1 MDCVICGGK
10 DFTAWGRQGAY
21 EILQCR
27 ARGLGV
33 TSPAPS
39 AAQLAEFNR
48 SAYGAEERAAVYA
61 SRSAELKERYAA
73 QIARIKRFKP
83 EGALLDVGCNI
94 GIFMKAARDAGFA
107 VTGVEMNSGCAAYGR
122 EKFGLDIRHA
132 SLEGAA
138 FPEETFDVVTMF
150 DVLEHVPDPLAFL
163 SVARRALKPGGLLA
177 VQSPNLNSF
186 MAWLLKENWN
196 WLTTPDHL
204 YHFTPGALVSLL
216 AAHGF
221 SVRKVR
227 TWEPAADFSG
237 NIFSGFPARGVVGR
251 ALRKLLWLAGLVFIP
266 LLHRLWWK
274 IKKGGLIEVYAEKTS
289 S

>member
-21 EILQCR
+21 KILQCR
-27 ARGLGV
+27 ACGLGV
-33 TSPAPS
+33 TVPTPS

-48 SAYGAEERAAVYA
+48 SAYGAEERAAAYA
-61 SRSAELKERYAA
+61 SRSAELEKRYAA
-73 QIARIKRFKP
+73 HIARIKYFKP
-83 EGALLDVGCNI
+83 EGSLLDVGCNI
-94 GIFMKAARDAGFA
+94 GVFMKAAREAGFA
-107 VTGVEMNSGCAAYGR
+107 VTGVEMNSSCAAYGR

-138 FPEETFDVVTMF
+138 FPEGAFDVVTMY
-150 DVLEHVPDPLAFL
+150 DVLEHVPDPLIFL

-186 MAWLLKENWN
+186 MAWLLRENWN

-204 YHFTPGALVSLL
+204 YHFTPGALERLL
-216 AAHGF
+216 GAHGF
-221 SVRKVR
+221 SVRMVR

-237 NIFSGFPARGVVGR
+237 NIFSGLPARGGAGR
-251 ALRKLLWLAGLVFIP
+251 ALRKLLWLSGIVFIP
-266 LLHRLWWK
+266 ILQRLWWV
-274 IKKGGLIEVYAEKTS
+274 IKKGGLIEVYAEKTGS
-289 S
+289 